1 MLRLFCM
8 SQPFLGAP
16 SDDGLLHYDVGA
28 WAEEKHSLVGLYDR
42 LFSTGMK
49 NKWDCRVYIELYAGP
64 GLLKIRRTNKF
75 ILGSPLHAL
84 GVQDPFDKYIFCDS
98 NAGALDALK
107 KRVETHFPN
116 ANTAYIVGSCDEKVD
131 LICREIPKFSSR
143 FRVLSFC
150 FVDPNDISIKF
161 ATVKR
166 LAQYFV
172 DFLFLL
178 ALDMDA
184 NRARHMYLDPN
195 NTKIDEFLGESD
207 WRQRWE
213 ESSKRDFRRFLAEEY
228 ANRMATLGYLP
239 MEFEK
244 MKQVRADDNNRP
256 LYRLAL
262 FSKHKLAYKYWDDV
276 LKYSTPQ
283 LPLDW
288 KQG

>member
-1 MLRLFCM
+1 M
-8 SQPFLGAP
+8 SKLPLSNPQ
-16 SDDGLLHYDVGA
+16 DDGLVHYEVGA
-28 WAEEKHSLVGLYDR
+28 WAETKHSLVGLYDR

-49 NKWDCRVYIELYAGP
+49 NKWDSRVYIELYAGP
-64 GLLKIRRTNKF
+64 GLLRIRGTNRF
-75 ILGSPLHAL
+75 IWGSPFHAL

-98 NAGALDALK
+98 NVEALDALK
-107 KRVETHFPN
+107 RRVETHFPDAN
-116 ANTAYIVGSCDEKVD
+116 AAYIVGSCDEKVED
-131 LICREIPKFSSR
+131 ICREIPKFSGR

-150 FVDPNDISIKF
+150 FADPTDISIKF
-161 ATVKR
+161 ATVKK

-184 NRARHMYLDPN
+184 NRARQAYLDPN
-195 NTKIDEFLGESD
+195 NTKIDDFLGEAN

-213 ESSKRDFRRFLAEEY
+213 QSSKRDFRRFLAEEY
-228 ANRMATLGYLP
+228 AKRMATLGYIPL
-239 MEFEK
+239 EFEK

-276 LKYSTPQ
+276 LKYSTSQ
-283 LPLDW
+283 LAWDW
-288 KQG
+288 DQEK